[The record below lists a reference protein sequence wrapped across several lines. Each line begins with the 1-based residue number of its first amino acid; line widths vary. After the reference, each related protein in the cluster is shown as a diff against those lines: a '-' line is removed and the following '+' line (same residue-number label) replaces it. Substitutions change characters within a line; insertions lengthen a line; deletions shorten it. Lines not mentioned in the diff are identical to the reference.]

1 MNLKIISLLVASMFA
16 MPVNAQNSESDS
28 KIYMQAAMARST
40 LSHCLVVGKT
50 EGKSAKKA
58 YADWLAPRKDAVE
71 RIASQGCGQVCQM
84 LGDPLQPLEK
94 PANVS
99 MPASFAS
106 LNMTP
111 EDSKH
116 LCDEGMKAVAGPVS
130 EPPGV

>member
-1 MNLKIISLLVASMFA
+1 MNLKISGLLAASILS
-16 MPVNAQNSESDS
+16 MPLNAQESEADS

-40 LSHCLVVGKT
+40 LSHCLVVGKA
-50 EGKSAKKA
+50 EGKLAQKA
-58 YADWLAPRKDAVE
+58 YADWLAPRKEAVE

-84 LGDPLQPLEK
+84 LGDPLQPLKK

-111 EDSKH
+111 EESKH
-116 LCDEGMKAVAGPVS
+116 LCEEGIKAVS
-130 EPPGV
+130 ESVPEPSGA